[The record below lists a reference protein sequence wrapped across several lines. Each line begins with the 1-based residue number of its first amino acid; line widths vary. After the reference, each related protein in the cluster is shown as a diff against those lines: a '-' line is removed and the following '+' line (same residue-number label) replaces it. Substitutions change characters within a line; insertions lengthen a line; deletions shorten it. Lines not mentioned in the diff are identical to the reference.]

1 MIYQPGDSIV
11 VRIRELLES
20 CVRGEMGLDEAERR
34 LKLDYLQQI
43 DGHTVFDHAREL
55 RKGIPEIVYGM
66 VKDPETVADIMQ
78 SAIREKE
85 VILVSRASKDHHLA
99 TLSRIGEDHLR
110 YESRARML
118 VYDRRS
124 EPEERG
130 TIGIITAGTSDI
142 PVAEEARIMAEC
154 MGCRCITSYDLGVA
168 GLHRFLEPLQAMLEA
183 DVDAIVVA
191 AGMEGAL
198 PTLVASV
205 SDVPVIGLPVSTG
218 YGLGGNGEAALMSML
233 QTCSPGL
240 AAVNIDNGIGAGA
253 MAALISLRRC

>member
-1 MIYQPGDSIV
+1 MQ
-11 VRIRELLES
+11 S
-20 CVRGEMGLDEAERR
+20 CMRGETGLDEAERR
-34 LKLDYLQQI
+34 LKLDYLQRI

-55 RKGIPEIVYGM
+55 RKGIPEIIYGLA
-66 VKDPETVADIMQ
+66 KDPETVADILEAA
-78 SAIREKE
+78 SRERE
-85 VILVSRASKDHHLA
+85 VLLVSRAGEEHLRC
-99 TLSRIGEDHLR
+99 SVQRIGEEHLR
-110 YESRARML
+110 YEKRARML
-118 VYDRRS
+118 VFDRRRPQ
-124 EPEERG
+124 EARG
-130 TIGIITAGTSDI
+130 RIGIISAGTSDI
-142 PVAEEARIMAEC
+142 PVAEEARVMAEC
-154 MGCRCITSYDLGVA
+154 MGCSCITSYDLGVA

-253 MAALISLRRC
+253 MAALISLRRH

>member
-1 MIYQPGDSIV
+1 MIYHPGVSFGMN
-11 VRIRELLES
+11 IRELLES
-20 CVRGEMGLDEAERR
+20 CIRGEMDLDEAERR
-34 LKLDYLQQI
+34 LKLDYLQHI

-66 VKDPETVADIMQ
+66 VKDPETVADIME
-78 SAIREKE
+78 SAIRERE
-85 VILVSRASKDHHLA
+85 VVLVSRASKDHHLA
-99 TLSRIGEDHLR
+99 TVSRIGDKNLR
-110 YESRARML
+110 FEKRARML
-118 VYDRRS
+118 VYDRRV
-124 EPEERG
+124 EPPVKG
-130 TIGIITAGTSDI
+130 VVGIITAGTSDI
-142 PVAEEARIMAEC
+142 PVAEEARIMAES

-253 MAALISLRRC
+253 MAALISIRRH

>member
-1 MIYQPGDSIV
+1 
-11 VRIRELLES
+11 
-20 CVRGEMGLDEAERR
+20 
-34 LKLDYLQQI
+34 
-43 DGHTVFDHAREL
+43 
-55 RKGIPEIVYGM
+55 
-66 VKDPETVADIMQ
+66 
-78 SAIREKE
+78 
-85 VILVSRASKDHHLA
+85 
-99 TLSRIGEDHLR
+99 
-110 YESRARML
+110 
-118 VYDRRS
+118 
-124 EPEERG
+124 
-130 TIGIITAGTSDI
+130 
-142 PVAEEARIMAEC
+142 EEARIMAEC

-253 MAALISLRRC
+253 MAALISLRRY